1 MPKPYEQVPNE
12 VLKEA
17 VANSDEKPKTGSKK
31 SGSAAKEKK
40 SAPAVTETRQR
51 RIFKRTRAGVELSR
65 EEVRSIKEGRKKLR
79 KELRARGIK
88 SKREFELV
96 AGSLGLYFDKR
107 KGSFFW
113 LLGHWLGALIASII
127 ALLVI
132 LFIFSAVTQ
141 LRGHF
146 TINLSDDM
154 FKEGFVLSDS
164 IGFERPTTEL
174 FANPALNVPCISIRA
189 IPADIDNT
197 DGEHNDKYFA
207 YTYYIRND
215 GESTVDF
222 RWELLLNSESK
233 ELSDAA
239 WVMLIRDGE
248 MRFYAEANHETGEKE
263 MIPAK
268 DDDTR
273 GYLTLPIMDIYPES
287 DQFGVVRR
295 INGVPYYR
303 VIPDLFESDKI
314 ITSGEVTNVVPGE
327 VHKYTVVLWLEGDD
341 VDTNNTKIGGH
352 LGTHMSF
359 ELIRRNG
366 QDVGSD
372 FRNRWEQFWENLRFW
387 EKWTVETDEE
397 SGTE

>member
-1 MPKPYEQVPNE
+1 
-12 VLKEA
+12 
-17 VANSDEKPKTGSKK
+17 
-31 SGSAAKEKK
+31 
-40 SAPAVTETRQR
+40 
-51 RIFKRTRAGVELSR
+51 
-65 EEVRSIKEGRKKLR
+65 
-79 KELRARGIK
+79 
-88 SKREFELV
+88 
-96 AGSLGLYFDKR
+96 
-107 KGSFFW
+107 
-113 LLGHWLGALIASII
+113 
-127 ALLVI
+127 
-132 LFIFSAVTQ
+132 
-141 LRGHF
+141 
-146 TINLSDDM
+146 
-154 FKEGFVLSDS
+154 
-164 IGFERPTTEL
+164 
-174 FANPALNVPCISIRA
+174 
-189 IPADIDNT
+189 
-197 DGEHNDKYFA
+197 
-207 YTYYIRND
+207 
-215 GESTVDF
+215 
-222 RWELLLNSESK
+222 
-233 ELSDAA
+233 
-239 WVMLIRDGE
+239 MLIRDGE